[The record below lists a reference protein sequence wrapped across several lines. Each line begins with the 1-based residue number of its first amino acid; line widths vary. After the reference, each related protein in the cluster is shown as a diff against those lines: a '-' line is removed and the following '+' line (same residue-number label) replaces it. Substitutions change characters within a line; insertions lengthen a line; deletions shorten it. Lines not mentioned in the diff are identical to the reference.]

1 MAKHIDKEAIIKF
14 GENLRRLREKR
25 NLSLRE
31 VALNCNIDNG
41 QISNIEQGKVN
52 ITLNTLLELA
62 KGLRVEP
69 AELLKFS

>member
-14 GENLRRLREKR
+14 GENLRRLRESR
-25 NLSLRE
+25 NLSLRD
-31 VALNCNIDNG
+31 VAMNCNIDNG

-62 KGLRVEP
+62 KGLSRQNC
-69 AELLKFS
+69 

>member
-14 GENLRRLREKR
+14 GENLRRLRESR
-25 NLSLRE
+25 NLSLRD

-62 KGLRVEP
+62 KGLSRQNC
-69 AELLKFS
+69 